1 MSGRYVP
8 YTQATQLVWS
18 AGLNYLSDTIKVAL
32 VTASYTLSLAHSS
45 WADVSTYEVTGGSG
59 GYTTGGMALASK
71 TLTAIKVSAA
81 NPVWDPLDK
90 QFRYA
95 VFYKLGTGMSL
106 TNPLLGIIDYGDT
119 VTVNNVAFT
128 IVIPSSGIA
137 VLSQNVA

>member
-18 AGLNYLSDTIKVAL
+18 AGLNYLSDTVNVAL
-32 VTASYTLSLAHSS
+32 VTASYTLNLAHTV
-45 WADVSTYEVTGGSG
+45 WADVSANEVTNGD
-59 GYTTGGMALASK
+59 GYTTGGVALASK

-81 NPVWDPLDK
+81 NPVWNPLDK

-119 VTVNNVAFT
+119 ITVNNVAFT
-128 IVIPSSGIA
+128 VVIPSTGIA
-137 VLSQNVA
+137 VLTQNVT

>member
-8 YTQATQLVWS
+8 YTQATQLAWS
-18 AGLNYLSDTIKVAL
+18 GGLNYLSDTIKVAL
-32 VTASYTLSLAHSS
+32 VTSSYTLNLGHEE
-45 WADVSTYEVTGGSG
+45 WADVSANEVTNGD
-59 GYTTGGMALASK
+59 GYTTGGLTLASK
-71 TLTAIKVSAA
+71 TLTTIKVSAA

-95 VFYKLGTGMSL
+95 VFYKLGSGMSL
-106 TNPLLGIIDYGDT
+106 TNPLLGVIDYGDT

-128 IVIPSSGIA
+128 IVIPSTGIA